1 METGRKALLMFVTM
15 LSNITKYLRN
25 KPGEETHKEGTY
37 GPYGLLLLELL
48 MNNFSHK
55 KELC

>member
-1 METGRKALLMFVTM
+1 MFVTM
-15 LSNITKYLRN
+15 LTNITKYLRN